1 MKLNIIKRSAPESG
15 SAASRES
22 HHQTFGMMVIL
33 NRTGSPSCTRKISG
47 PYLVFRANGQRSPT
61 ATCEMMPR
69 PRKLSAA
76 VVIQSSGVALVQVTP
91 LA

>member
-33 NRTGSPSCTRKISG
+33 D
-47 PYLVFRANGQRSPT
+47 RAGKSELHPQDQRPLLGLQG
-61 ATCEMMPR
+61 ER
-69 PRKLSAA
+69 PAEPDGHVRDDADS
-76 VVIQSSGVALVQVTP
+76 
-91 LA
+91 